1 MIKRLL
7 VIALILFFAHAT
19 KAETTFDEFTPFGAE
34 PVITLEKQSSET
46 RELPSL
52 DFYDGIIPI
61 VTTDAIEIES
71 GLIYDDLP
79 IREVYLDDSVARPTI
94 ILPTNLFNSPTIK
107 NQTSNA
113 ITGRSVFSNRTAL
126 IREGAKTVSEINGRA
141 TETTGALTFG
151 AGYNRGLDKAQVED
165 NASLFTRY
173 DAGRFALNS
182 QYLASSKQ
190 NLGTQYNSIKISPE
204 VKLNNQFRVRTG
216 FQSYTNIP
224 MKKGEVVLV
233 YSPSVRKYLENLN
246 FEVGVAHRYNTSTGF
261 RGSELKFATGF
272 RF

>member
-107 NQTSNA
+107 N
-113 ITGRSVFSNRTAL
+113 RS
-126 IREGAKTVSEINGRA
+126 
-141 TETTGALTFG
+141 
-151 AGYNRGLDKAQVED
+151 
-165 NASLFTRY
+165 
-173 DAGRFALNS
+173 
-182 QYLASSKQ
+182 
-190 NLGTQYNSIKISPE
+190 
-204 VKLNNQFRVRTG
+204 
-216 FQSYTNIP
+216 
-224 MKKGEVVLV
+224 
-233 YSPSVRKYLENLN
+233 
-246 FEVGVAHRYNTSTGF
+246 
-261 RGSELKFATGF
+261 
-272 RF
+272 